1 MSDRASGGPGELK
14 QVSVEVKE
22 EARRLGFELAG
33 IAPAVTPTGFS
44 HLTDWLGQGFSGEMA
59 WMGRRVEAY
68 EHPRGVL
75 EGVRSVIVLGMNY
88 RTTEPEPVG
97 ATQGRVSRYA
107 WGEVDYHDLIRERL
121 RLLGE
126 FVHGRLPECRTRGV
140 VDTAPLL
147 ERDFARLA
155 GLGWFGKNTMLINRE
170 AGSWLFLS
178 ALLVDVELAQD
189 EPHETAHCG
198 TCTRCLEACPTDAI
212 VEPYVL
218 DARRCVSYLTIEL
231 RDRAIPI
238 DLRTGAG
245 EWLFGCDVC
254 QEVCPWN
261 RHGRNRHER
270 NRRASHGRESPFF
283 PRTDLPGSDA
293 VELLALDD
301 EGFERRFGT
310 TPLARS
316 ERAGL
321 LRNAA
326 IVLGNRGDAGAV
338 GALCGSLND
347 REPLIRGAGAWALGQ
362 LGGEIGQRALQTRR
376 GVEDNAEVLRELEA
390 ALRNIATGAEN

>member
-1 MSDRASGGPGELK
+1 MSDRGSEELEERRRLSGD
-14 QVSVEVKE
+14 VKV

-44 HLTDWLGQGFSGEMA
+44 RLTEWLGRGYSGEMS

-88 RTTEPEPVG
+88 RTTEPVPVG

-107 WGEVDYHDLIRERL
+107 WGEVDYHELIRERL
-121 RLLGE
+121 RLLGD

-178 ALLVDVELAQD
+178 ALLVDIELAQD

-198 TCTRCLEACPTDAI
+198 TCTRCLEACPTDAF
-212 VEPYVL
+212 VEAYVL

-238 DLRTGAG
+238 DLREGVG

-261 RHGRNRHER
+261 H
-270 NRRASHGRESPFF
+270 RAAESREPSFF
-283 PRTDLPGSDA
+283 PRTDLLRCDA

-301 EGFERRFGT
+301 EGFKQRFGT
-310 TPLARS
+310 TPPARS
-316 ERAGL
+316 GRAGL

-326 IVLGNRGDAGAV
+326 IVLGNGGDAGAV
-338 GALCGSLND
+338 GALCGALND
-347 REPLIRGAGAWALGQ
+347 REPLIRGAAAWALGQ

-376 GVEDNAEVLRELEA
+376 GVEDNVEVLGELET
-390 ALRNIATGAEN
+390 ALRNVADRTEG